1 MAEHIPLDLSRYS
14 QSVKHTQSQA
24 ASYGSIPT
32 LEAVCLE
39 YNQPQCSLTNPRPS
53 RSTSTS
59 VLNTKKAFLQPSP
72 FETPLLSQMYS
83 FPSLSPPPHC
93 LAACIPCS
101 QLTAW
106 KDCQFDAISCSWI
119 QCSQEHYYGN
129 LISWEIDQIPLT
141 EWNTNVLYGF
151 LGKACVGSTIRYI
164 IYRVVIKKKNY
175 CLISTILFLKIIH
188 LKQLIWNSSIKTK
201 KNPFVFY
208 SSQSQVSPL
217 SLLVGRHLPKVDTA
231 AWFLHSCNNQS
242 ENTAASQQEWGI
254 LTSRDSPLGYDS
266 FQLQPRP

>member
-1 MAEHIPLDLSRYS
+1 
-14 QSVKHTQSQA
+14 
-24 ASYGSIPT
+24 
-32 LEAVCLE
+32 
-39 YNQPQCSLTNPRPS
+39 
-53 RSTSTS
+53 
-59 VLNTKKAFLQPSP
+59 
-72 FETPLLSQMYS
+72 MYS

-151 LGKACVGSTIRYI
+151 LGKACVGSTIIYI

-188 LKQLIWNSSIKTK
+188 LKQLTLNSSIKTK
-201 KNPFVFY
+201 KNPLFSIQVRVRFLLFPFSSAGTFQKWTLLPDFCTAVIIRARILQQVSENEGFSQAGTHLWDMTVFN
-208 SSQSQVSPL
+208 SSQDRRSSAIT
-217 SLLVGRHLPKVDTA
+217 SHWD
-231 AWFLHSCNNQS
+231 
-242 ENTAASQQEWGI
+242 NT
-254 LTSRDSPLGYDS
+254 LN
-266 FQLQPRP
+266 